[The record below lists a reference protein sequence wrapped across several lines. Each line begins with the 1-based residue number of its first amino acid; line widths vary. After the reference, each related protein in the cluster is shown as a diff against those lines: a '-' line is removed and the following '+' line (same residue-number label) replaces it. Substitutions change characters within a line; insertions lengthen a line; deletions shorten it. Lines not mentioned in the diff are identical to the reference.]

1 MVKHTLAD
9 NLRAPDKELSDANR
23 SVRSG
28 LERHRFLNWSLLF
41 IAGLILL
48 LGVVTVL
55 PPILSDRLAEMWP
68 WPKPQMILIVV
79 LSLALLTLTGLL
91 HQQRYIAFLRK
102 QFEQTQAE
110 EVARAKKHTNR
121 MYALLNVTRM
131 LSTTYDLEH
140 VFDGVTSTCVEGF
153 NCHQASLMLFDKET
167 NELVVRSVSGMSVPS
182 TMMGSRLAIGEGIA
196 GWAAKNRQA
205 LIIGRD
211 FDPSHYPELVLRNTS
226 LSSAM
231 VVPIILRDELV
242 GVLNVSSR
250 SRKVNYDKD
259 DLKALEVFAENV
271 GSCIRH
277 TEQANWMRQ
286 TVQQLQQSLKV
297 RSRQAE
303 PSTAQAASRPRQQ
316 ETEAKNPQT
325 GEFVIPAKSSD

>member
-1 MVKHTLAD
+1 
-9 NLRAPDKELSDANR
+9 
-23 SVRSG
+23 
-28 LERHRFLNWSLLF
+28 ERQRFLNWSLLV

-48 LGVVTVL
+48 LGAVTVL
-55 PPILSDRLAEMWP
+55 PPILSDRLAAMWP

-91 HQQRYIAFLRK
+91 HQQRYIAYLRR

-110 EVARAKKHTNR
+110 EIARAKKHTNR

-131 LSTTYDLEH
+131 LSTTHDLES
-140 VFDGVTSTCVEGF
+140 VFDGVTNTCIQGF
-153 NCHQASLMLFDKET
+153 NCHQASLMLFDKDT
-167 NELVVRSVSGMSVPS
+167 NELVVRSASGVSVPS
-182 TMMGSRLAIGEGIA
+182 TMMGSRLKFGQGVA

-211 FDPSHYPELVLRNTS
+211 FDASQYPELVLKNAA

-250 SRKVNYDKD
+250 SRRVNYDKT

-277 TEQANWMRQ
+277 TQQATWMRQ
-286 TVQQLQQSLKV
+286 TVQQLQQSLK
-297 RSRQAE
+297 
-303 PSTAQAASRPRQQ
+303 
-316 ETEAKNPQT
+316 AKNKQIDRSKTETSAKTPPKSTMVKHPET